1 MRHTFLTFT
10 AAIAIS
16 AGSLK
21 AADPDPCRLAV
32 DAIDARMAADAANF
46 AAFQTSLAISRQT
59 QAIEQAIRTAEM
71 NAYRERSQAEQNRR
85 MDTILN
91 R

>member
-1 MRHTFLTFT
+1 MNRTFLTLT
-10 AAIAIS
+10 AAITIS

-21 AADPDPCRLAV
+21 AADPCRLAV
-32 DAIDARMAADAANF
+32 DAIDARMAAGAADF
-46 AAFQTSLAISRQT
+46 SAFQISLAISEQT

-71 NAYRERSQAEQNRR
+71 NAYRERSQSELNRC
-85 MDTILN
+85 MDAILN